1 MFPLFPCQYLVYHFH
16 SSVKC
21 IFYFHCD
28 CMIERVSA
36 VLCMFEKC
44 RLQKMVNN
52 VCMKVTLKY
61 ENLPEKRST
70 RTGLPE
76 VGARKKI

>member
-1 MFPLFPCQYLVYHFH
+1 
-16 SSVKC
+16 
-21 IFYFHCD
+21 
-28 CMIERVSA
+28 MIERVSA